1 MAIVREYY
9 ATRKDKVKLHRT
21 YSDNNKMIRKIGT
34 SEEYIEAVDVEN
46 APFEYEETDK
56 DIPKMEEPQEIE
68 FSKVEGKQ

>member
-1 MAIVREYY
+1 MAIIRKYY
-9 ATRKDKVKLHRT
+9 ATRKDKTKLYHT

-56 DIPKMEEPQEIE
+56 DIPEEEKLQEIE
-68 FSKVEGKQ
+68 IPKTEEE

>member
-1 MAIVREYY
+1 MAIIREYY
-9 ATRKDKVKLHRT
+9 ATRKDKVKLYRT

-46 APFEYEETDK
+46 APFEYEETNK

-68 FSKVEGKQ
+68 FSKMEEE